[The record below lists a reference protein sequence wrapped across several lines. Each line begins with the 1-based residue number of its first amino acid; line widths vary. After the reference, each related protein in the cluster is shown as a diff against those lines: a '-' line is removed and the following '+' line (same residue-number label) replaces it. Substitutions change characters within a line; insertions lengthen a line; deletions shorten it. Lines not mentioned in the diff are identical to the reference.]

1 MPEKPQVRPIQ
12 EFSKLSPIDA
22 ARSLEELKRS
32 DALALIESVGAEAVV
47 PAFDHLD
54 TRFAAKLILELS
66 ERTAIQIFSHMSI
79 IRVVDV
85 LLDLSEKDRIKFLRL
100 IDRAQ
105 AEQIQKIIIYPKDTA
120 GRMMTP
126 SFFAFQDDTTVGTA
140 IQTLRFLAQKKI
152 PFSYVYVIDSEKRL
166 RGVLNMRELLLTD
179 DDAPLSSIMS
189 KDVFCVEA
197 AMDREKVI
205 QEIAGRSFLSVPVVD
220 KESHLLGIVRTGELI
235 QTVQEEA
242 TEDIQKMFGAGG
254 DERVFSPV
262 TFSMRKRLFW
272 LYINLGTAFLAASV
286 ISLFEGAIAKITALA
301 IFLPIV
307 ASQGGN
313 AGAQTLAVVMRG
325 LVLGEVEPRFAIK
338 VISKEGLLG
347 LLNGVLMGIVTAFG
361 AWLWHKNIFLG
372 VAIGLAM
379 IINLIAAGVAGA
391 GIPILMRALGKDP
404 AQSSNIILTTVTDCV
419 GYFAFLSIAALFGSL
434 LLN

>member
-1 MPEKPQVRPIQ
+1 MAPLQ

-22 ARSLEELKRS
+22 AHSLEELKHT
-32 DALALIESVGAEAVV
+32 DAIALIESVGVEAAV

-54 TRFAAKLILELS
+54 TRFAAKLISELS
-66 ERTAIQIFSHMSI
+66 ERTASQIFSHMSI
-79 IRVVDV
+79 TRAADLLLALNRKLRV
-85 LLDLSEKDRIKFLRL
+85 KFLRL

-105 AEQIQKIIIYPKDTA
+105 AEQIRKIIIYPKDTA

-166 RGVLNMRELLLTD
+166 KGVLNMRELLLTD

-197 AMDREKVI
+197 VMDREKVI
-205 QEIAGRSFLSVPVVD
+205 QETAGRSFLSVPVVD
-220 KESHLLGIVRTGELI
+220 KEGHLLGIVRTGELI
-235 QTVQEEA
+235 QTAQEEA

-254 DERVFSPV
+254 DERVFSPI

-325 LVLGEVEPRFAIK
+325 LVLGEVDRRLALK
-338 VISKEGLLG
+338 VIAKEGTLG
-347 LLNGVLMGIVTAFG
+347 LLNGILMGIVTAFG

-372 VAIGLAM
+372 AAIGLAM
-379 IINLIAAGVAGA
+379 IINLVAAGVSGA
-391 GIPILMRALGKDP
+391 SIPILMRALGKDP